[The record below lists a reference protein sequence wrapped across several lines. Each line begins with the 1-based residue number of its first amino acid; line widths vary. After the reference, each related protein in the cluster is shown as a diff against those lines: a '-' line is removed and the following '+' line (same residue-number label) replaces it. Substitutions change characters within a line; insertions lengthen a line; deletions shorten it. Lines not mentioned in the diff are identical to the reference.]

1 MDIFLTLEKSS
12 KKEKIGIILFWI
24 QINKII
30 IGVLSIV
37 SICLILTDNAIF
49 ISRANYYINDY
60 VNNNKITTI
69 TNEIYEKFTK
79 VDINIGDNILRCINI
94 TISFIIVLVIIVKYR
109 LIYTKQFALHFIS
122 SSDSILKW
130 KELYQC
136 ILECCIGVILSSFRS
151 SLALD

>member
-109 LIYTKQFALHFIS
+109 LIYTKQFGF
-122 SSDSILKW
+122 
-130 KELYQC
+130 
-136 ILECCIGVILSSFRS
+136 ILSRLMTQF
-151 SLALD
+151 